1 MVSILVID
9 DDRDFCVT
17 LGESLEQAGYDVRTV
32 FDGLAGLK
40 EFSRSPTDVVLVDV
54 IMPGK
59 MEGVETMVEISGVS
73 PETPIIVMSG
83 GGMGDPED
91 YLRSVE
97 ALGAY
102 ATLAK
107 PFDRKQLLA
116 ILETLTTETSAN

>member
-9 DDRDFCVT
+9 DDQDFCVT
-17 LGESLEQAGYDVRTV
+17 LGESLTEAGYDVRTV
-32 FDGLAGLK
+32 FNGLAGLR

-59 MEGVETMVEISGVS
+59 MEGVETMVEISGVN
-73 PETPIIVMSG
+73 PDTPIIVMSG
-83 GGMGDPED
+83 GGMGDPQG

-107 PFDRKQLLA
+107 PFERQQLLA
-116 ILETLTTETSAN
+116 ILEELSTETAAS